1 MTRVPEGPMFSD
13 PGSDAAVMAA
23 WERFLDGESR
33 PSDSL
38 RALVDRSWQRCQQ
51 HNVDPD
57 KRSAPPPVGE
67 SALESLKEH
76 HGELLQASAP
86 IMAYARDFLAETG
99 TVMALADTSCTI
111 LTMEGDNPTIGTA
124 ESIHLLPGVSW
135 SERVCGTNAIGTAL
149 AVGEPVQIHS
159 AEHYCAGI
167 KRWTCSATV
176 IRHPH
181 DGEIIGVVDVSGLS
195 ESYSRQSLAL
205 VVTTASRIENKI
217 AMREM
222 ERRYRLLEASLQRWS
237 NGTDGLVLFD
247 RRGYPVRANEI
258 AQAAMTTL
266 GADLDLSAP
275 RRVTAL
281 AIGENGEFVH
291 TQALPAWLR
300 ADWLEPVYGA
310 QGQRLGTLLV
320 LPLPRLGR
328 AISGEGVRRLV
339 SEPAVAANDM
349 PSGFTSI
356 ITRDPALREA
366 VRKADQLARS
376 KVPVLLLGE
385 TGVGKEEFAQGLHKA
400 SPFRDGPYVALNC
413 GGLSRELLASELFGY
428 VDGAFTGARRG
439 GMVGKIEAANGGTL
453 FLDEIGEMPLDLQP
467 HLLRVLEQSEIYRLG
482 ENVPR
487 KVSFRLIAATHRD
500 LRQEVADGRFRMD
513 FFYRVAVT
521 SIRIPPLRDRTGDV
535 RELARHFVERFSKQ
549 HELGP
554 RRLDEALLA
563 QLESYSWPG
572 NVREL
577 RNVVESVL
585 LMSESESVGI
595 DALPPELLGIA
606 DPAVSAPV
614 ATALGALATNV
625 PVGSIAEGE
634 AELIRRAIAATHGNL
649 TRAARELAIAKSTLY
664 QKVKLYGLE
673 RDIGRVRAG

>member
-1 MTRVPEGPMFSD
+1 MTRIPEGQRFSD
-13 PGSDAAVMAA
+13 PGNDAQIMAA
-23 WERFLDGESR
+23 WERFLDGGRR

-38 RALVDRSWQRCQQ
+38 RALVDGSWQRCQQ

-57 KRSAPPPVGE
+57 KRSAPPPVE
-67 SALESLKEH
+67 EETLASLKQN
-76 HGELLQASAP
+76 HGELLEASGP
-86 IMAYARDFLAETG
+86 IMACARDFLAETG
-99 TVMALADTSCTI
+99 TVMALADTSSTI
-111 LTMEGDNPTIGTA
+111 LTMEGDDPTLGSA
-124 ESIHLLPGVSW
+124 QSIHLLPGVAW
-135 SERVCGTNAIGTAL
+135 SERICGTNAIGTAL

-205 VVTTASRIENKI
+205 VVTTASRIESKI

-222 ERRYRLLEASLQRWS
+222 ERRYLLLDASLPRWS
-237 NGTDGLVLFD
+237 GTDGFVLFD
-247 RRGYPVRANEI
+247 RRGYPVKANEV
-258 AQAAMTTL
+258 AQAAMSAL
-266 GADLDLSAP
+266 DADFDLAAP
-275 RRVTAL
+275 RRIPAL
-281 AIGENGEFVH
+281 AIDERGEPI
-291 TQALPAWLR
+291 QASPLPAWVR
-300 ADWLEPVYGA
+300 AEWLQPVLGKA
-310 QGQRLGTLLV
+310 GKRLGTLLV

-328 AISGEGVRRLV
+328 AISGEEVRSLSR
-339 SEPAVAANDM
+339 EPGRAHDT
-349 PSGFTSI
+349 PPGFSTI
-356 ITRDPALREA
+356 ITRDPGLRDA
-366 VRKADQLARS
+366 IRKADQLARS

-385 TGVGKEEFAQGLHKA
+385 TGAGKEEFAQGLHRA

-439 GMVGKIEAANGGTL
+439 GLVGKIEAANGGTL

-487 KVSFRLIAATHRD
+487 KVNFRLIAATNRD
-500 LRQEVADGRFRMD
+500 LRKEVADGAFRMD

-521 SIRIPPLRDRTGDV
+521 SIRIPPLRDRCGDV
-535 RELARHFVERFSKQ
+535 RALAEHFVERFCKQ
-549 HELGP
+549 HDLGP
-554 RRLDEALLA
+554 RRLDEELLA
-563 QLESYSWPG
+563 RLERYDWPG

-577 RNVVESVL
+577 RNVIESML
-585 LMSESESVGI
+585 LMSDGECVGV
-595 DALPPELLGIA
+595 DALPPELLDASYAAGG
-606 DPAVSAPV
+606 DGS
-614 ATALGALATNV
+614 V
-625 PVGSIAEGE
+625 PVSVAAPSVASIAAGE
-634 AELIRRAIAATHGNL
+634 ADLIRRAIAATNGNL
-649 TRAARELAIAKSTLY
+649 TRAARELDIAKSTLY

-673 RDIGRVRAG
+673 HEIHRVRAG

>member
-1 MTRVPEGPMFSD
+1 MTRVPEGQKFSD
-13 PGSDAAVMAA
+13 PGSDATVMAA
-23 WERFLDGESR
+23 WERFLDGASR

-51 HNVDPD
+51 QNVDPD
-57 KRSAPPPVGE
+57 KRSAPPPVEE
-67 SALESLKEH
+67 SALESLKAR
-76 HGELLQASAP
+76 HGELLEAGAP
-86 IMAYARDFLAETG
+86 IMAYARDFLSETG

-111 LTMEGDNPTIGTA
+111 LTMEGDNPTIGSA
-124 ESIHLLPGVSW
+124 ESIHLLPGVAW
-135 SERVCGTNAIGTAL
+135 SERICGTNAIGTAL

-195 ESYSRQSLAL
+195 ETYSRQSLAL

-222 ERRYRLLEASLQRWS
+222 ERRYHLLDASLRRWS
-237 NGTDGLVLFD
+237 GGTDGLVLFD
-247 RRGYPVRANEI
+247 RRGYPVKANEL
-258 AQAAMTTL
+258 AQAAMSAL
-266 GADLDLSAP
+266 GADLDLAAP
-275 RRVTAL
+275 RRMPAL
-281 AIGENGEFVH
+281 AIADNGTLAQVSGV
-291 TQALPAWLR
+291 PAWLR
-300 ADWLEPVYGA
+300 PEWLEPVIGSR
-310 QGQRLGTLLV
+310 GERLGTLLV

-328 AISGEGVRRLV
+328 AISCEGARGLSR
-339 SEPAVAANDM
+339 EPAAAQNM
-349 PSGFTSI
+349 PTGFATI
-356 ITRDPALREA
+356 ITHDPALRDA

-500 LRQEVADGRFRMD
+500 LRKEVAEARFRMD

-521 SIRIPPLRDRTGDV
+521 SIRIPPLRERTGDV
-535 RELARHFVERFSKQ
+535 RALAEYFVARFAKQ

-554 RRLDEALLA
+554 RRLDEELLA
-563 QLESYSWPG
+563 RLESYTWPG

-577 RNVVESVL
+577 RNVIESVL
-585 LMSESESVGI
+585 LMSDGEEAGI
-595 DALPPELLGIA
+595 DALPPELLGMA
-606 DPAVSAPV
+606 DAPVSAPV
-614 ATALGALATNV
+614 ASALGALTATAQ
-625 PVGSIAEGE
+625 VGSIAEGE
-634 AELIRRAIAATHGNL
+634 VDLIRRAIAATHGNL
-649 TRAARELAIAKSTLY
+649 TRAARELDIAKSTLY

-673 RDIGRVRAG
+673 GDIHRVRAN

>member
-1 MTRVPEGPMFSD
+1 MTRIPEGQRFSD
-13 PGSDAAVMAA
+13 PGNDAMIMAA
-23 WERFLDGESR
+23 WERFLDGTRR
-33 PSDSL
+33 PTDSL
-38 RALVDRSWQRCQQ
+38 RSLVDGSWQRCQQ

-57 KRSAPPPVGE
+57 KRSAPPPVE
-67 SALESLKEH
+67 ASTLAAMKQNHS
-76 HGELLQASAP
+76 ELLEVSAP
-86 IMAYARDFLAETG
+86 IMANARDFLAETG

-111 LTMEGDNPTIGTA
+111 LTMEGDDPTLGVA
-124 ESIHLLPGVSW
+124 ENIHLLPGAAW
-135 SERVCGTNAIGTAL
+135 SERLCGTNAIGTAL

-205 VVTTASRIENKI
+205 VVTTASRIESKV

-222 ERRYRLLEASLQRWS
+222 ERRYQLLDASLPRWS
-237 NGTDGLVLFD
+237 GGTDGLVLFD
-247 RRGYPVRANEI
+247 RRGFPVKANEI
-258 AQAAMTTL
+258 AQAAMSAL
-266 GADLDLSAP
+266 GADLDLAAP
-275 RRVTAL
+275 RRIPSL
-281 AIGENGEFVH
+281 AVGERGEPM
-291 TQALPAWLR
+291 QDSGLPAWVR
-300 ADWLEPVYGA
+300 KEWLEPVIGKNGA
-310 QGQRLGTLLV
+310 RLGTLLV
-320 LPLPRLGR
+320 LPLPRLGCTVAGESAR
-328 AISGEGVRRLV
+328 ALSR
-339 SEPAVAANDM
+339 EPGKAQDM
-349 PSGFTSI
+349 PAGFSTV
-356 ITRDPALREA
+356 ITRDPGLRDA

-385 TGVGKEEFAQGLHKA
+385 TGAGKEEFAQGLHRA

-439 GMVGKIEAANGGTL
+439 GLVGKIEAANGGTL

-487 KVSFRLIAATHRD
+487 KVNFRLVAATNRD
-500 LRQEVADGRFRMD
+500 LRKEVADGRFRMD
-513 FFYRVAVT
+513 FYYRVAVT
-521 SIRIPPLRDRTGDV
+521 SIRIPPLRDRKGDV
-535 RELARHFVERFSKQ
+535 RALAEHFVERFSKQ

-554 RRLDEALLA
+554 RRLDDDVITRLDAYA
-563 QLESYSWPG
+563 WPG

-577 RNVVESVL
+577 RNVIESML
-585 LMSESESVGI
+585 LMSDDETVGL
-595 DALPPELLGIA
+595 DALPPELLGA
-606 DPAVSAPV
+606 ASASEPLFSAVAGTVPS
-614 ATALGALATNV
+614 GALQVN
-625 PVGSIAEGE
+625 SMAEGE

-673 RDIGRVRAG
+673 CDIFRVRAS